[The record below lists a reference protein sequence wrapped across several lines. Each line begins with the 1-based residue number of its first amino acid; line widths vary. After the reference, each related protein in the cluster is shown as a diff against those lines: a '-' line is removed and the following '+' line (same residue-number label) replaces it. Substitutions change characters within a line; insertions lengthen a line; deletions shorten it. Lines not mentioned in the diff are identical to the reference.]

1 MPRAEKKRTARP
13 RRNSTR
19 TRDSIREQAQ
29 ELAESAEVE
38 VVPEGVGPAPAP
50 ASASA
55 SAPRVGTPAPVW
67 FAVAGF
73 VAGWWCRSR
82 Y

>member
-1 MPRAEKKRTARP
+1 VPRADKKRTARP

-38 VVPEGVGPAPAP
+38 VVPEGADESGPPRIPTPPA
-50 ASASA
+50 
-55 SAPRVGTPAPVW
+55 GTAAPVW

-73 VAGWWCRSR
+73 LAGWWCRSR